1 MGILWNP
8 TYSSFHSRQRVSL
21 TTNYRVPIRFLLQQ
35 SWRPRIP
42 KDQCSCLRV
51 FWFCR
56 EQRRPI
62 LFRQCSVLWRSCWLR
77 LLFRRSIA
85 LGGTIVCKFPIW
97 LHLPQLALSQPSHI
111 LARVF
116 RRRFLKRKS
125 KKRRQS
131 FRKSYLEDI
140 VRLDQFRAPSKRVP
154 NMRYRPVHLL
164 ILHELK
170 LLLSSL

>member
-1 MGILWNP
+1 MGRQWIP
-8 TYSSFHSRQRVSL
+8 TYSSYRNQQKVSL
-21 TTNYRVPIRFLLQQ
+21 ITNYQVPIRFLLQL

-42 KDQCSCLRV
+42 KDPCSCLRV

-56 EQRRPI
+56 ERRRPI
-62 LFRQCSVLWRSCWLR
+62 LFRQCSVLWRNCWQR
-77 LLFRRSIA
+77 LLFRRSVA
-85 LGGTIVCKFPIW
+85 LGGTTVCKFRIW
-97 LHLPQLALSQPSHI
+97 LHQPLLAPNQPSHI

-125 KKRRQS
+125 KKRRPS